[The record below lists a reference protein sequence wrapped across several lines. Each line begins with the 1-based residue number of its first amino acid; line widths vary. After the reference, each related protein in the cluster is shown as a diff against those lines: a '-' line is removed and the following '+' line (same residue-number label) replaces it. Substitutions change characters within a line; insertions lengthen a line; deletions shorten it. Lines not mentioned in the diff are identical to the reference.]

1 MAIRSSSSSGIPFGG
16 TAGRPASPG
25 NGQPYFNGDIGRLE
39 LYTSGTGWQNIV
51 QETPGIASITGT
63 YNESAGSGTFTISG
77 TNFVSGGIAYAVGTN
92 AVEYQASST
101 TYNSIVQMTATFSGL
116 SSAYEPYDIKV
127 VNPSNLFGMLPDAF
141 YINDSPV
148 WSTTA
153 GSLGSYNN
161 GSVSIQLAST
171 DDESE
176 SIAYALSSGALP
188 TGLSLSS
195 GGLISGTLNASPN
208 TYSFTIAA
216 SDGVNTAVTRSFSL
230 QVLSTIS
237 GGTKTTSGSYTIH
250 TFTGA
255 GTLVSNVP
263 FNADLMI
270 IAGGGAGGGNLA
282 GGGGA
287 GGYQYLTSQ
296 SISAGSY
303 SVLVGAGGAGVP
315 GVQDGGRGSSGVN
328 TTFGSFAASIGGG
341 GGGSGEPAANGHF
354 NGSSG
359 GSGGGQSGYTV
370 GSGYTAIRSSGTS
383 GQGNAGGLSGRG
395 GPGYPAAGGGGSAG
409 QGNDVSSSSARS
421 GAGGPGTANS
431 ILGTTYYWAAG
442 GGGGHYDESA
452 GAGNGGI
459 GGGGGGGTNHSSGL
473 VGSGGGS
480 ALNSGQDGFTRTNQ
494 AGSGAQ
500 GGGNAGTNTGS
511 GGGGGMHCFY
521 VSGNG
526 GSGIVVLRYLTASI

>member
-16 TAGRPASPG
+16 TAGRPANAA
-25 NGQPYFNGDIGRLE
+25 NGQPYFNGDVGRLE
-39 LYTSGTGWQNIV
+39 LYTTTGWQNIV

-63 YNESAGSGTFTISG
+63 YNESAGSGTFIISG

-92 AVEYQASST
+92 AVEYQATTS
-101 TYNSIVQMTATFSGL
+101 TYNSIVQMTAVFSNL
-116 SSAYEPYDIKV
+116 SPAYEPYDIKV
-127 VNPSNLFGMLPDAF
+127 VNPSNLFGLLPDAF
-141 YINDSPV
+141 FINDSPV
-148 WSTTA
+148 WGTTA

-171 DDESE
+171 DDESQ
-176 SIAYALSSGALP
+176 SITYALSSGALP
-188 TGLSLSS
+188 IGLSLSS

-208 TYSFTIAA
+208 TYSFTVTA
-216 SDGVNTAVTRSFSL
+216 SDGVNAPVSRAFSL
-230 QVLSTIS
+230 QVLKTIT
-237 GGTKTTSGSYTIH
+237 GGNITTSGSYTIH
-250 TFTGA
+250 TFTGS
-255 GTLVSNVP
+255 GTLASNVP

-270 IAGGGAGGGNLA
+270 IAGGGPGGGNLG

-296 SISAGSY
+296 SISSGSY
-303 SVLVGAGGAGVP
+303 NVVIGAGGAGVP
-315 GVQDGGRGSSGVN
+315 GVQDAGRGSNGVN
-328 TTFGSFAASIGGG
+328 TTFGSFAASVGGG
-341 GGGSGEPAANGHF
+341 AGGSGEPAANGHF

-370 GSGYTAIRSSGTS
+370 GAGYTATRSSATS
-383 GQGNAGGLSGRG
+383 GQGNVGGLSGRG
-395 GPGYPAAGGGGSAG
+395 GPGYPGAGGGGSAG
-409 QGNDVSSSSARS
+409 QGNDVSSSSSRS
-421 GAGGPGTANS
+421 GAGGSGTANS

-452 GAGNGGI
+452 GAGSGGI

-511 GGGGGMHCFY
+511 GGGGSMHCFY

>member
-16 TAGRPASPG
+16 TSGRPANAA

-39 LYTSGTGWQNIV
+39 LFTTATGWQNIV
-51 QETPGIASITGT
+51 QETPGIASITGV
-63 YNESAGSGTFTISG
+63 YNESAGSGTFVISG

-101 TYNSIVQMTATFSGL
+101 TYNSIVQMTAVFTGL
-116 SSAYEPYDIKV
+116 SPAYEPYDVKV

-171 DDESE
+171 DDESQNITY
-176 SIAYALSSGALP
+176 SVSSGSLP

-195 GGLISGTLNASPN
+195 AGLISGTLNASPN
-208 TYSFTIAA
+208 TYSFTITA
-216 SDGVNTAVTRSFSL
+216 SDGTNSAVSRAFSL
-230 QVLSTIS
+230 QVLKTIT
-237 GGTKTTSGSYTIH
+237 GGTITTSGSYTIH
-250 TFTGA
+250 AFTG
-255 GTLVSNVP
+255 TSTFQTNVP
-263 FNADLMI
+263 LTADLMI
-270 IAGGGAGGGNLA
+270 IAGGGPGGGNLG

-296 SISAGSY
+296 SISSGSY
-303 SVLVGAGGAGVP
+303 NIVVGAGGAGLP
-315 GVQDGGRGSSGVN
+315 GEQAGGRGSNGVN
-328 TTFGSFAASIGGG
+328 TTFGSFAASVGGG
-341 GGGSGEPAANGHF
+341 AGGSGEPGPLNHYNGG
-354 NGSSG
+354 NG
-359 GSGGGQSGYTV
+359 GSGGGQTGYTI
-370 GSGYTAIRSSGTS
+370 GAGYTSIRSSATS

-395 GPGYPAAGGGGSAG
+395 GPGYPGAGGGGSAA
-409 QGNDVSSSSARS
+409 QGADVSSSSSRS
-421 GAGGPGTANS
+421 GAGGAGTANS

-442 GGGGHYDESA
+442 GGGGHYDDVA

-459 GGGGGGGTNHSSGL
+459 GGGGGGGTNNSNGL
-473 VGSGGGS
+473 VGTGGGS
-480 ALNSGQDGFTRTNQ
+480 ALNAGQDGFTRTNQ
-494 AGSGAQ
+494 ASTGDQ
-500 GGGNAGTNTGS
+500 GGGNAGANTGS
-511 GGGGGMHCFY
+511 GGGGSSHCFHI
-521 VSGNG
+521 SGNG